1 MKKVLFIILSILSL
15 TSCKDYL
22 NRPSLSQFD
31 ESNFWISE
39 GNIRLFA
46 QGTYTAYFAGYGT
59 GYTWG
64 NYFTGGAWADEYN
77 ATSLWPSTTATS
89 GNGWS
94 FTYVRRHNL
103 MIARIATST
112 TISDEAKNHWTGI
125 ARFFRALEY
134 SDLCAT
140 FGDMPFYDREIFPT
154 ELDEIYKDRQPIGE
168 VVTKIIEDFDYAAAN
183 VRTNDGVGQV
193 NKDVVLAY
201 MVRRLLYF
209 GTLLKYHDLDQ
220 TVATAALNKAK
231 WAAEQLITGGKYS
244 ITDDYRGTFST
255 NYNLAANKEVI
266 FYREYLEAKA
276 AHCLVAYVFQEGQ
289 TGTTLRVLNSYLAA
303 DGLPIKQSPTYN
315 YSANKLYSDAVQARD
330 PRLLASFADSIR
342 ISGVT
347 KNMGYSTTGI
357 ACVKFLPY
365 AADPANLI
373 YMGSTSVTAC
383 PLIRYGEIL
392 VSYAEIMAELG
403 QFTQTVADATINKL
417 RARSIKKNN
426 VGNVLPKLP
435 NMVVSGTNITANG
448 VVINDPDRKDLTVSP
463 ILWEIRRERMVEMVF
478 EGNRKSDLKRWKK
491 YSYLKTVETAGPTDI
506 SIGATFDFFK
516 WGTQADLL
524 ADPTPKTP
532 KTLRAQNIVA
542 IRNAYKT
549 KGSLYVFTPGDSS
562 RVATYNLFQSS
573 SRRDWVEGDINYERA
588 YFTSI
593 PLDQMKLYKD
603 MGYTL
608 TQNPGWDNI
617 P

>member
-1 MKKVLFIILSILSL
+1 MKKILFVILSILSL

-22 NRPSLSQFD
+22 NKPSLNQFD
-31 ESNFWISE
+31 ESNYWTSE

-46 QGTYTAYFAGYGT
+46 QGTYTSYFMGYGS

-64 NYFTGGAWADEYN
+64 SYFTGGAWADEYS
-77 ATSLWPSTTATS
+77 ASSLWASTTATS
-89 GNGWS
+89 GNGWDFS
-94 FTYVRRHNL
+94 YVRRHNL
-103 MIARIATST
+103 MLARVESST
-112 TISDEAKNHWTGI
+112 IPDAAKLHWMGI
-125 ARFFRALEY
+125 ARFFRAMEY

-140 FGDMPFYDREIFPT
+140 FGAMPFYDKEVFPT
-154 ELDEIYKDRQPIGE
+154 DVEEIYKDRQAIG
-168 VVTKIIEDFDYAAAN
+168 VCVTKIIEDFDYAAAN
-183 VRTNDGVGQV
+183 VRATDGVGQV

-209 GTLLKYHDLDQ
+209 GTLLKYHNLDQ
-220 TVATAALNKAK
+220 TVATAALNKVK
-231 WAAEQLITGGKYS
+231 WAAEQLIAGGKYL

-255 NYNLAANKEVI
+255 NYNLSANKEVI

-276 AHCLVAYVFQEGQ
+276 THCLVAYVHQEGQ

-303 DGLPIKQSPTYN
+303 DGLPIKQSPTYS
-315 YSANKLYSDAVQARD
+315 YSANKLYSAAVAARD

-347 KNMGYSTTGI
+347 KDIGYSTTGI

-365 AADPANLI
+365 AANPANLI
-373 YMGSTSVTAC
+373 YMGSTAVTST
-383 PLIRYGEIL
+383 PLIRYGEVL
-392 VSYAEIMAELG
+392 VAYAEAMAELG
-403 QFTQTVADATINKL
+403 LFTQTVADATINKL
-417 RARSIKKNN
+417 RNRVIKKNN
-426 VGNVLPKLP
+426 VGTALPKLP

-448 VVINDPDRKDLTVSP
+448 VVINDPDRDPSVSP

-491 YSYLKTVETAGPTDI
+491 YSYLKTVETAGPTNI
-506 SIGATFDFFK
+506 SMGATFNFYN
-516 WGTQADLL
+516 WGS
-524 ADPTPKTP
+524 PTDSPSSARGKN
-532 KTLRAQNIVA
+532 LIA
-542 IRNAYKT
+542 IRNAFKT
-549 KGSLYVFTPGDSS
+549 KGSLYVFTPGDST

-573 SRRDWVEGDINYERA
+573 SRRDWIEGDIVYERQ
-588 YFTSI
+588 YFTSV